1 MLTVDLEIGQAL
13 FHGSIAR
20 AEQAVERAITDAMQI
35 AAMEA
40 ANEARRRAPYKTGTL
55 RRSIEVIEQGPRQVV
70 VGSRQ
75 PYAAR
80 IEFGFAGRDR
90 LGRLYNQPA
99 QPYLR
104 PAIEETRTRM
114 TQVFAEEVRRAL
126 GGR

>member
-1 MLTVDLEIGQAL
+1 MLTVDVEIGQE
-13 FHGSIAR
+13 FRSSIAR
-20 AEQAVERAITDAMQI
+20 AEQAVDRAITDAMQI

-40 ANEARRRAPYKTGTL
+40 ANAARQRAPYKTGTL
-55 RRSIEVIEQGPRQVV
+55 RRSIEVIEQGPRQVA

-99 QPYLR
+99 KPYLR
-104 PAIEETRTRM
+104 PAIEETRQRM
-114 TQVFAEEVRRAL
+114 AQVFAEEVRRAL
-126 GGR
+126 GR

>member
-1 MLTVDLEIGQAL
+1 MLTVEVEIGQE
-13 FHGSIAR
+13 FRSSIAR

-55 RRSIEVIEQGPRQVV
+55 RRSIEVKEMGPRQVAV
-70 VGSRQ
+70 CSEL

-80 IEFGFAGRDR
+80 IEFGFAGRDS

-99 QPYLR
+99 KPYLR
-104 PAIEETRTRM
+104 PAIEETRQRM
-114 TQVFAEEVRRAL
+114 AQVFAEEVRRAL

>member
-1 MLTVDLEIGQAL
+1 MLTVDLDITPEFLAG
-13 FHGSIAR
+13 IAR
-20 AEQAVERAITDAMQI
+20 ADSAVERAVTDALAI

-40 ANEARRRAPYKTGTL
+40 ANEARQRAPYKTGTL
-55 RRSIEVIEQGPRQVV
+55 RRSIQVMEQGPREVV
-70 VGSRQ
+70 VGSRV

-99 QPYLR
+99 KPYLR
-104 PAIEETRTRM
+104 PAIEQTRGEMTRI
-114 TQVFAEEVRRAL
+114 FAEEVRRAL

>member
-1 MLTVDLEIGQAL
+1 MLTVDLEIGQA
-13 FHGSIAR
+13 FPASIAR
-20 AEQAVERAITDAMQI
+20 AEHAVERAITDAMQI

-40 ANEARRRAPYKTGTL
+40 AIEARRRAPYKTGTL
-55 RRSIEVIEQGPRQVV
+55 RRSIEVIEQGPRQVA

-80 IEFGFAGRDR
+80 IEFGFSGRDR

-104 PAIEETRTRM
+104 PAIEETRQRM
-114 TQVFAEEVRRAL
+114 AQVFAEEVRRAL

>member
-1 MLTVDLEIGQAL
+1 MLTVEVEIGQE
-13 FHGSIAR
+13 FRSSIAR
-20 AEQAVERAITDAMQI
+20 AEQAVERAITDAMSI

-55 RRSIEVIEQGPRQVV
+55 RRSIEVKEMGPRQVA
-70 VGSRQ
+70 VGSGQ

-80 IEFGFAGRDR
+80 IEFGFAGRDS

-99 QPYLR
+99 KPYLR
-104 PAIEETRTRM
+104 PAIEETRQRM
-114 TQVFAEEVRRAL
+114 AQVFAEEVRRAL

>member
-1 MLTVDLEIGQAL
+1 MLTVDLEIGQA
-13 FHGSIAR
+13 FPASIAR

-55 RRSIEVIEQGPRQVV
+55 RRSIEVIEQGPRQVA

-126 GGR
+126 GRR